1 MQRDKAIASLNRY
14 KNEIKSFGATSLFLF
29 GSTARNEATSE
40 SDLDIFID
48 YDLTQGISLI
58 ELAGIKVMLEENLA
72 VGVDITTRNSLHP
85 MLKSEIEK
93 SAVCVF

>member
-1 MQRDKAIASLNRY
+1 MQRDQAISSLSRY
-14 KNEIKSFGATSLFLF
+14 KNEIQSFGATSLFLF
-29 GSTARNEATSE
+29 GSTARDEATPE

-48 YDLTQGISLI
+48 YDTTKGISLI
-58 ELAGIKVMLEENLA
+58 DLAGIKVMLEENLA

-85 MLKSEIEK
+85 LLKSEIEQ